1 MSFAVLSLGE
11 EETLG
16 VEEKSEIVGD
26 GNLPDWISEAKGDQ
40 GQFPPFLHFL
50 VVVYFSFSLDE
61 ISLGTFAL
69 DTLYV
74 QFRQFTFLL
83 KLDKILM
90 SFSDKIIIVISP
102 LVQGIITS
110 DGVAHS
116 ITDRYSFG
124 NSF

>member
-1 MSFAVLSLGE
+1 M
-11 EETLG
+11 G

-26 GNLPDWISEAKGDQ
+26 GYLPDWISETKGDQ

-61 ISLGTFAL
+61 IPLGTFAL